1 MKRTDKNIIIIRTEA
16 KLGIK
21 PINKIISEIFFLRF
35 QLTAPIKTNIISEY
49 KMKKSLTILESK
61 ILKKK

>member
-1 MKRTDKNIIIIRTEA
+1 MNITINRTEA
-16 KLGIK
+16 KLGINQ
-21 PINKIISEIFFLRF
+21 INKIISEILFLRF
-35 QLTAPIKTNIISEY
+35 QLTAPIKTNIINKY

>member
-1 MKRTDKNIIIIRTEA
+1 M
-16 KLGIK
+16 K

-49 KMKKSLTILESK
+49 KIKKSLTILESK
-61 ILKKK
+61 ILKKKYQTK